1 MFEILILTPNQVKL
15 GLLEREKLRK
25 KYEFELRLRSLINC
39 IGAICETAI
48 SDRQRCCISKDLL
61 DANLKDYYEDFPNKS
76 MKDLLEEKGWK
87 IEENKDK
94 DNEGDCYCLFG
105 GE

>member
-25 KYEFELRLRSLINC
+25 KYEFELRLRSLISS
-39 IGAICETAI
+39 IGAICESAI
-48 SDRQRCCISKDLL
+48 SDQQRCSMSKELL
-61 DANLKDYYEDFPNKS
+61 DANLKEYYEDFPNKS
-76 MKDLLEEKGWK
+76 MKELLEEKGWK
-87 IEENKDK
+87 IEES
-94 DNEGDCYCLFG
+94 NEGDCYYLFG